1 MFESKHEKKVN
12 ECYPQGAGEQGPV
25 AGKIS
30 SLTYYI
36 NAKPAKLL
44 KVAAYLERKAPR
56 DLTKQSAEHNAVT
69 LDIVRGIMANCG
81 EYFVSFAP
89 TVLRILMLFTESPL
103 AAALKRPLNE
113 MVPYSASDGLR
124 DWSLTHTTL
133 GAVCRVLQD
142 GQGRAPVDPRR
153 RVF

>member
-12 ECYPQGAGEQGPV
+12 ECYPQGSGEQGPV

-44 KVAAYLERKAPR
+44 KVASYLERKAPR
-56 DLTKQSAEHNAVT
+56 DLIRQSSQFNAVT
-69 LDIVRGIMANCG
+69 LEIVRGIMSNCG

-89 TVLRILMLFTESPL
+89 TVLRILILFNDSSLTATLS
-103 AAALKRPLNE
+103 KPLNE
-113 MVPYSASDGLR
+113 MVLPNVYAGSALY
-124 DWSLTHTTL
+124 
-133 GAVCRVLQD
+133 
-142 GQGRAPVDPRR
+142 
-153 RVF
+153 